1 MLLINNEGKKE
12 NRHDFAEVFYLI
24 RVSRASNLN
33 MLAYKELVY
42 DIHRTF
48 FCTLPLRQ
56 SSDL

>member
-1 MLLINNEGKKE
+1 MLLINNERKKE

-33 MLAYKELVY
+33 VLAHKELVY

-48 FCTLPLRQ
+48 FVHYL
-56 SSDL
+56 